1 MEDHD
6 MSAVALALINAVTA
20 AGGAIALDGQD
31 LQLEAQ
37 EPLSPFLLASLR
49 QHKPLLLAYLAEQAA
64 NSNQP
69 TDTPCGDTAK
79 GVAIADTLGGSP
91 AQGVTR
97 LVSASAPTKP
107 TPSTTQP
114 PKPPVLPA
122 PMPPVVEPGPWS
134 AGIPDEIARGL
145 GALFVAPSARGI
157 LDHHWRT
164 VVNDTLALV
173 DSGQAAQAF
182 ALGWS
187 AADLFGCDA
196 VAPWHRLDRAG
207 LMLLLQGRE
216 IAQWTAS
223 DAALRHRDGNVLR
236 FRRVLVP
243 PSPPVAML
251 WHLLPKRLRPAVG
264 PAP

>member
-1 MEDHD
+1 
-6 MSAVALALINAVTA
+6 MSAVALALIDAVHA
-20 AGGAIALDGQD
+20 AGGAIAFDGRD
-31 LQLEAQ
+31 LQLEAAA
-37 EPLSPFLLASLR
+37 PLSEFLLASLR
-49 QHKPLLLAYLAEQAA
+49 QHKPLLVAYLAEQAA
-64 NSNQP
+64 NTNRPPEVTVAPS
-69 TDTPCGDTAK
+69 TARVQAAPA
-79 GVAIADTLGGSP
+79 VAVPAASP
-91 AQGVTR
+91 AI
-97 LVSASAPTKP
+97 
-107 TPSTTQP
+107 P
-114 PKPPVLPA
+114 PP
-122 PMPPVVEPGPWS
+122 PPVVEPGPWS
-134 AGIPDEIARGL
+134 AGIPDEVARGL

-157 LDHHWRT
+157 LDHHWRHI
-164 VVNDTLALV
+164 VNDTLTLV

-196 VAPWHRLDRAG
+196 VAPWQRLDRAG

>member
-1 MEDHD
+1 MT
-6 MSAVALALINAVTA
+6 AVALALVHAVHA
-20 AGGAIALDGQD
+20 VGGTVTLDGGRVR
-31 LQLEAQ
+31 LWSP

-64 NSNQP
+64 NGNQP
-69 TDTPCGDTAK
+69 
-79 GVAIADTLGGSP
+79 ADT
-91 AQGVTR
+91 
-97 LVSASAPTKP
+97 
-107 TPSTTQP
+107 STTAPVPAVP
-114 PKPPVLPA
+114 PP
-122 PMPPVVEPGPWS
+122 PPVVEAGPWS
-134 AGIPDEIARGL
+134 AGIPDEVARGL

-223 DAALRHRDGNVLR
+223 DAALRYREGNLLR